1 MMGYIGLSHAKLSA
15 AANRELLSKID
26 EISDVTEVLRNL
38 WTVWKV
44 ESYRRSFT
52 AEICQIRANPRML
65 LFRKRMYATIP
76 MPVGGIMKR
85 TTVFPDE
92 DVLRKLREV
101 AKRENNTVSEV
112 IRKALSEYVSQRS
125 SKRSRLSLIG
135 IGRSGRKDVAER
147 AEELLFKASG
157 R

>member
-1 MMGYIGLSHAKLSA
+1 
-15 AANRELLSKID
+15 
-26 EISDVTEVLRNL
+26 
-38 WTVWKV
+38 
-44 ESYRRSFT
+44 
-52 AEICQIRANPRML
+52 
-65 LFRKRMYATIP
+65 